1 MTIYHIFALCGG
13 LGLFLYGM
21 HIMSEGLELA
31 AGDRMQAILEK
42 LTSNRFIGVLVGAGI
57 TALIQSSS
65 ATTVMLVGFVNTGLM
80 KLSQAVWVI
89 MGANIGTTIT
99 GQMIALDIGKLA
111 PMIAFIGVIIIVF
124 FKKKNITCW
133 GQIIAGLGILF
144 IGMSMMS
151 DSMMPLRD
159 EPFFINLMTS
169 FSNPLV
175 GILVGAGFTAIIQ
188 SSSASVGI
196 LQALANAGLIGIYS
210 SSFILFGQNIGTC
223 ITAFIASLGANRNAK
238 RTTIIHLSFNIIGT
252 VIFVI
257 VCLSLP
263 LASWVESWTPN
274 NVSAQIANMHTLF
287 NIVTTLILLPFGY
300 QLAKLATKIL
310 PIKEEELE
318 EQKPV
323 LHLNENNL
331 GSTVLAFTNVKDE
344 LTRMYT
350 LTKENVSL
358 SFSML
363 QDNNHAIFNKIDKN
377 EKVIDYLTL
386 EVSNFI
392 GQISSKQ
399 LNDVDGQLC
408 SSFFKITNDL
418 ERIADHAYNLSQYV
432 LSAKE
437 KDIQLSDYELQE
449 FSKLEKLIQDSLAKL
464 QEIDIEHPEILKQIK
479 KNEKSVNTMQAS
491 FRENE
496 VRRLVEKQCNAN
508 TCVSFTE
515 MLIDIERIHDYII
528 NLSIACSNS
537 HYNFN

>member
-31 AGDRMQAILEK
+31 AGDKMQAILER

-124 FKKKNITCW
+124 FKKKSVTCW

-252 VIFVI
+252 IIFVAI
-257 VCLSLP
+257 TLSLP

-300 QLAKLATKIL
+300 KLASLATKIL
-310 PIKEEELE
+310 PIKDYELE
-318 EQKPV
+318 EQQPV

-331 GSTVLAFTNVKDE
+331 GSTILAFANVKEELARMYHLVQENVTLAFTMIKEKDII
-344 LTRMYT
+344 YF
-350 LTKENVSL
+350 K
-358 SFSML
+358 
-363 QDNNHAIFNKIDKN
+363 KIDKN
-377 EKVIDYLTL
+377 EKIIDFLTI
-386 EVSNFI
+386 EVSKFI

-399 LNDVDGQLC
+399 LSDLDGQSC
-408 SSFFKITNDL
+408 QAFFKITNDL
-418 ERIADHAYNLSQYV
+418 ERIGDHTYNLSQYIIH
-432 LSAKE
+432 AKE
-437 KDIQLSDYELQE
+437 KDIHLSDYELKE
-449 FSKLEKLIQDSLAKL
+449 FSKLEKLIQDSLLKIP
-464 QEIDIEHPEILKQIK
+464 EINKENPDILKQIR
-479 KNEKSVNTMQAS
+479 KNEKSVNTLQS
-491 FRENE
+491 TFRESE
-496 VRRLVEKQCNAN
+496 VRRLVDKQCNAS

-528 NLSIACSNS
+528 NISKACND
-537 HYNFN
+537 HNGIL